1 MWLNQLGGTE
11 ELAVLSGPGWCWHLK
26 NQRENSQSVC
36 KTVRRAGGELGVQ
49 GFVRGSSA
57 GSFLALFPHLKRR

>member
-26 NQRENSQSVC
+26 NQPENSQSVC
-36 KTVRRAGGELGVQ
+36 KTVRRAGGEL
-49 GFVRGSSA
+49 
-57 GSFLALFPHLKRR
+57 